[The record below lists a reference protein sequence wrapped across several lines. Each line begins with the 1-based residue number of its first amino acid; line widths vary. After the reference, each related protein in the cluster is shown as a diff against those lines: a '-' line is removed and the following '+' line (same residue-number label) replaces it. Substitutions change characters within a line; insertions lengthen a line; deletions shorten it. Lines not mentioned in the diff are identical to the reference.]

1 MNVFITERGLFSN
14 DRHDYPISH
23 ANPVNKVEAPQKV
36 SDNYSIVRE
45 VEQAYVAENTPAYN
59 ISISSMGMAALESMA
74 ELSKDFDAYYDQL
87 ASDYLGDRTADSENT
102 ENAQQDRIADEDAS
116 NRINGVA
123 DNVVNGTDSTFAN
136 GVNGQ
141 KSVTAVAN
149 DLDTIIR
156 EEVYEPAA
164 DDSVQTIYDNAVSDV
179 KQNELFEEAESP
191 LETEIIEEPGR
202 IDVLDEDISRLEQR
216 EPYQIPGNDEVE
228 PGSDKLL
235 QPTIEE
241 REFEQEVREEAR
253 PENNP
258 VIRQAM
264 AAYNY
269 QMSFA
274 INLAMTQ

>member
-74 ELSKDFDAYYDQL
+74 ELSKNFDAYYDQL
-87 ASDYLGDRTADSENT
+87 ASDYLGDRTADLENT
-102 ENAQQDRIADEDAS
+102 ENAQQDRIADEDA
-116 NRINGVA
+116 NDRINGVA

-202 IDVLDEDISRLEQR
+202 IDVLDEDISQLEQR
-216 EPYQIPGNDEVE
+216 EPYRIPGNDEVE